1 MNWKRKLEK
10 SWGRLGMRS
19 DENSLYNIKSSVEG
33 RRCCLFDLATWKNG
47 LVFKR
52 INLAE
57 TGVPVIKI
65 AELNNGIGGTTAYTE
80 QKFSEDV
87 HLKKGDLLFSWSG
100 NPQTSI
106 DIFRFNLEE
115 GWLNQ
120 HIFKVTPDENVV
132 DRNYFYFLMKNLKS
146 HFTKI
151 ATNKQTTGLGH
162 VTIADIKRMSV
173 IIPSIDMQRKIVSY
187 IKPIDDKIVLNNEIN
202 NNLEQQMRALFNEF
216 LLVNHFNSLTTV
228 EDAVL
233 TANTGA
239 DAIQKAPIVDYDT
252 GVRCIRVGDMTNN
265 RSFHAWGF
273 TKVTDDVF
281 KRYQLHKDDIVVT
294 RTASIGLNTIIAEN
308 LSAVYNNGLIRLTV
322 NHSKILP
329 LFLYRQ
335 FQTVDFTNYIAR
347 IESETSVRPN
357 MKINY
362 LLKYEFVLPPMD
374 KQKELI
380 DLLAPMLNQQN
391 ALITES
397 KHLENLR
404 DTLLPKL
411 MSGEIDVSDI
421 EI

>member
-1 MNWKRKLEK
+1 
-10 SWGRLGMRS
+10 
-19 DENSLYNIKSSVEG
+19 
-33 RRCCLFDLATWKNG
+33 
-47 LVFKR
+47 
-52 INLAE
+52 
-57 TGVPVIKI
+57 
-65 AELNNGIGGTTAYTE
+65 
-80 QKFSEDV
+80 
-87 HLKKGDLLFSWSG
+87 
-100 NPQTSI
+100 
-106 DIFRFNLEE
+106 
-115 GWLNQ
+115 
-120 HIFKVTPDENVV
+120 
-132 DRNYFYFLMKNLKS
+132 
-146 HFTKI
+146 
-151 ATNKQTTGLGH
+151 
-162 VTIADIKRMSV
+162 
-173 IIPSIDMQRKIVSY
+173 
-187 IKPIDDKIVLNNEIN
+187 
-202 NNLEQQMRALFNEF
+202 MRALFNEF

-374 KQKELI
+374 KPKELI

>member
-1 MNWKRKLEK
+1 MAEWVECKISDIGTVVGGATPSTKKTENYEGGNIAWITPKDLSTFSGRYIQHGERNITEAGLRSCSTQLLPKNTVLFSSRAPIGYVAIAANDVCTNQGFK
-10 SWGRLGMRS
+10 SVISNENTNPLFLYYLLKYNKDKIEGMGS
-19 DENSLYNIKSSVEG
+19 
-33 RRCCLFDLATWKNG
+33 
-47 LVFKR
+47 
-52 INLAE
+52 
-57 TGVPVIKI
+57 
-65 AELNNGIGGTTAYTE
+65 GTTFKE
-80 QKFSEDV
+80 V
-87 HLKKGDLLFSWSG
+87 SG
-100 NPQTSI
+100 NT
-106 DIFRFNLEE
+106 
-115 GWLNQ
+115 
-120 HIFKVTPDENVV
+120 
-132 DRNYFYFLMKNLKS
+132 MKNIVVSVPIDKKVQERIS
-146 HFTKI
+146 SM
-151 ATNKQTTGLGH
+151 LG
-162 VTIADIKRMSV
+162 S
-173 IIPSIDMQRKIVSY
+173 
-187 IKPIDDKIVLNNEIN
+187 IDDKIEENERIN